1 MTAVADRLDKPRL
14 YAREGDGLYIDPH
27 WGQRLILEAT
37 ERFIIAICG
46 TQSGKTAIM
55 PAWTH
60 QEIGRFPACDTEGD
74 GDHIVASATYDLLEA
89 KLIPAYRDYY
99 ERGDNSIRWGT
110 WSASRKM
117 LISREDKSRIVFRS
131 AETPESLETFT
142 ARSAVCDEFGQA
154 RVPVAS
160 WEAILRR
167 LSTSQGR
174 ALLGTTPYTMGWLRA
189 GPVARAKGGDPDY
202 VLINFPSDANPQF
215 NKAEMER
222 ARLTLP
228 DWKFQMFYM
237 GNFSRPAGLIYGDYD
252 DFYAY
257 QERDEEG
264 RWLVADMSITE
275 GGPYGHLCRAFQIP
289 PTWLRSVGV
298 DFGGTEHTALTW
310 WAEQPGTG
318 IWFGYREA
326 IGGGLSGAEHARAA
340 LEYQEPVKMWVGG
353 AGSENDARE
362 SWARANVPVI
372 EPFFPGVEEGID
384 RLVALLRERR
394 VCIFDTMTGLRGE
407 LGTYSREL
415 DASGEPTMKIQDK
428 ARFHICDSARYWAST
443 VPFNRPRPPREAP
456 STEGRTLAAIRE
468 HAKLL
473 GVKAWRRM

>member
-1 MTAVADRLDKPRL
+1 MTVAAPPAKSLLFDPETQRLNLHIGQQRMWDST
-14 YAREGDGLYIDPH
+14 ARRIVVVSGHQGGKTESGAHWLLREMQNKGPGDGYAVTSTYPLFEVKFQPTIHQLFHDYAGWRWEAGKQQYISRDKKS
-27 WGQRLILEAT
+27 RLMLRSAQSPGGLEAGT
-37 ERFIIAICG
+37 GIA
-46 TQSGKTAIM
+46 
-55 PAWTH
+55 AW
-60 QEIGRFPACDTEGD
+60 
-74 GDHIVASATYDLLEA
+74 
-89 KLIPAYRDYY
+89 
-99 ERGDNSIRWGT
+99 
-110 WSASRKM
+110 
-117 LISREDKSRIVFRS
+117 ED
-131 AETPESLETFT
+131 E
-142 ARSAVCDEFGQA
+142 CGQA
-154 RVPVAS
+154 EFPLQAH
-160 WEAILRR
+160 EAIERR
-167 LSTSQGR
+167 MSVNQGR
-174 ALLGTTPYTMGWLRA
+174 ILMTTMAYNMGWFYH
-189 GPVARAKGGDPDY
+189 GPYMLAKGGDPEY
-202 VLINFPSDANPQF
+202 ELIEYASTENPNFPW
-215 NKAEMER
+215 ER
-222 ARLTLP
+222 YDYYKRILP
-228 DWKFQMFYM
+228 DWKFRMFIL
-237 GNFSRPAGLIYGDYD
+237 GEFTRPAGLIYSDFD
-252 DFYAY
+252 DFYSY
-257 QERDEEG
+257 QERDDEG

-275 GGPYGHLCRAFQIP
+275 GGPYGHSCRAFQIP

-340 LEYQEPVKMWVGG
+340 LEYREPVKMWVGG
-353 AGSENDARE
+353 AGSEDDARE
-362 SWARANVPVI
+362 SWARAGVPVI

-473 GVKAWRRM
+473 GVRPGRRM